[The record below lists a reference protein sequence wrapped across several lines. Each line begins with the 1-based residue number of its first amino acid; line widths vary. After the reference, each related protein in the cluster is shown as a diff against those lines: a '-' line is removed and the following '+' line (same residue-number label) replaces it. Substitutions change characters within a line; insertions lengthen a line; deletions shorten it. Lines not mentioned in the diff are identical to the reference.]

1 MDALA
6 AGDGAG
12 VPDPESS
19 YNRSATLG
27 ITGAG
32 NTPLRTAAGQGS
44 PFLSSQNRMVAPQAT
59 FLAPQAKLFGPE
71 RWGASKSRFFYHSNR
86 ELFK

>member
-32 NTPLRTAAGQGS
+32 NTPLRAAAGQGS
-44 PFLSSQNRMVAPQAT
+44 PFLRAAAGRGSPFAPSRR
-59 FLAPQAKLFGPE
+59 GRPE
-71 RWGASKSRFFYHSNR
+71 S
-86 ELFK
+86 

>member
-32 NTPLRTAAGQGS
+32 NTPLRAAAGQGS
-44 PFLSSQNRMVAPQAT
+44 PFAGAPGHKELKSHRGRPSQIRLARAAAGFGSSS
-59 FLAPQAKLFGPE
+59 LD
-71 RWGASKSRFFYHSNR
+71 
-86 ELFK
+86 

>member
-32 NTPLRTAAGQGS
+32 NTPLRAAAGQGS
-44 PFLSSQNRMVAPQAT
+44 PFAGAPFRS
-59 FLAPQAKLFGPE
+59 FLTAQ
-71 RWGASKSRFFYHSNR
+71 SRIPRARVQQTEPDR
-86 ELFK
+86 EQQLAGGID